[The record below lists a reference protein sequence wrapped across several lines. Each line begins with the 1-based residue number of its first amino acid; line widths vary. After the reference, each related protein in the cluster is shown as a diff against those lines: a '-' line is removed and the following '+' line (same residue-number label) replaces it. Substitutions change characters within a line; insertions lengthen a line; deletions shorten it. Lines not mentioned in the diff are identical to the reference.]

1 MEKKDE
7 FIFFK
12 KVVIIGS
19 EGSGKS
25 SLTSMFESKS
35 FKEESPSNNRT

>member
-1 MEKKDE
+1 MDSIQEYK
-7 FIFFK
+7 FFK

-25 SLTSMFESKS
+25 SLVSIFETKS
-35 FKEESPSNNRT
+35 FKELSPSNSRI

>member
-1 MEKKDE
+1 MEQKDE
-7 FIFFK
+7 YIFFK

-25 SLTSMFESKS
+25 SLTSMFENKS

>member
-1 MEKKDE
+1 MDSNQEYT
-7 FIFFK
+7 FFK

-25 SLTSMFESKS
+25 SLISIFETKS
-35 FKEESPSNNRT
+35 FQEESPSNYRT

>member
-1 MEKKDE
+1 MEQKDE
-7 FIFFK
+7 YIFFK

-25 SLTSMFESKS
+25 SLISTFENKK
-35 FKEESPSNNRT
+35 FKNEESSNSST